1 MNRKR
6 TAEDADLDRN
16 EQAKVSVRKTASRQ
30 MQGDGGDG
38 GNKHSIDSDEEE
50 EVKKDKYEV
59 LDDEDIEGQEDETIV
74 KDGEVKITPF
84 NLKEER
90 EDGDFSADGAFI
102 WKKTK
107 EVNDAWLENID
118 WVKVKNVTSAEEKR
132 QAVQDQREDEA
143 EAAYDE
149 AENYKAILD
158 LMKPG
163 ETVARAIRRLSGAT
177 GSAPGQQRIMQQKQ
191 RKIEQKLKKGQ
202 SLSSEE
208 EALRSSR
215 LDMTKLTGLA
225 DAVLSRSGNMEI
237 YEETY
242 EKITYRLQQTED
254 DELDMF
260 GDELDGKP
268 QESEKKAIELPE
280 VQWEFKWD
288 NAPESEIHGPHSSS
302 EMLKWQENNF
312 FAKGV
317 YVRKVGSKDFT
328 DGKRVDFDLYV

>member
-1 MNRKR
+1 
-6 TAEDADLDRN
+6 
-16 EQAKVSVRKTASRQ
+16 

-50 EVKKDKYEV
+50 EVKKDKY
-59 LDDEDIEGQEDETIV
+59 EGQEDETIV

-107 EVNDAWLENID
+107 EVND
-118 WVKVKNVTSAEEKR
+118 VTSAEEKR

-177 GSAPGQQRIMQQKQ
+177 GSAP
-191 RKIEQKLKKGQ
+191 
-202 SLSSEE
+202 
-208 EALRSSR
+208 
-215 LDMTKLTGLA
+215 
-225 DAVLSRSGNMEI
+225 
-237 YEETY
+237 
-242 EKITYRLQQTED
+242 
-254 DELDMF
+254 
-260 GDELDGKP
+260 
-268 QESEKKAIELPE
+268 
-280 VQWEFKWD
+280 
-288 NAPESEIHGPHSSS
+288 
-302 EMLKWQENNF
+302 
-312 FAKGV
+312 
-317 YVRKVGSKDFT
+317 
-328 DGKRVDFDLYV
+328 